1 MTCISLAI
9 ECLCKSCLVVLLAAI
24 RIGIILECTRYDNQE
39 IWLLY
44 NLCELAKSMNV
55 FKLLEEDLKRL
66 L

>member
-9 ECLCKSCLVVLLAAI
+9 KCLFKSCLVVLLAAI
-24 RIGIILECTRYDNQE
+24 RIGTILECTRYDNQE

-44 NLCELAKSMNV
+44 DLCELAKSMNAI
-55 FKLLEEDLKRL
+55 KRLEEDLKRL